1 MANLVPNP
9 CAETDLTGWTTI
21 SDATLARVTSVP
33 GTTIPS
39 PATTALRVDP
49 DMAIECDVVSLG
61 ALTEGDWLAWA
72 VDLSPGAAE
81 DGGTWAVDFYWYDG
95 ASYYAGDPTIVLE
108 DVAVEDG
115 WTHHSGVVQVPTG
128 CDGFGVYVTTF
139 DQTTTYLYATLF
151 SVFSVAPATRLTL
164 TTSRRTYIRSTRLDL
179 TTSRRTYIRST
190 RLDLVTSRATR
201 HNADPQ
207 AVRLTLVTRRKTLVP
222 QAVRLTLTTRRRTR
236 GGPTRLTL
244 TTARRTAAAVTRLT
258 LTTERKTK
266 DFASRLTL
274 VMSRKTAAWVPPE
287 QRPAWQGPW
296 AVDVPYEID
305 DVVSFGGDT
314 FTAVQ
319 AGTGN
324 ATTDADYWTQNP
336 ATPAGSVTGMATAQ
350 INGITLY
357 PIQPM
362 DPGGEPAIWDEIR
375 HYDGSLVLHDV
386 RTGVYEMSVPIM
398 VSAASAAAL
407 DAAEESIRGA
417 CKAGGTFTW
426 QSTDGPA
433 KTYTIAPS
441 DMPSFGRTK
450 IREVVWRSYGTLVL
464 KVMPA

>member
-9 CAETDLTGWTTI
+9 CAETDLTGWTTL
-21 SDATLARVTSVP
+21 SDASLVRVTSVP

-49 DMAIECDVVSLG
+49 DMEIECDVVSLG

-81 DGGTWAVDFYWYDG
+81 DGGTWEVDFYWYDG
-95 ASYYAGDPTIVLE
+95 ASYYEGYPTTMLGDA
-108 DVAVEDG
+108 AVEDG
-115 WTHHSGVVQVPTG
+115 WTHYDGMVQIPAD
-128 CDGFGVYVTTF
+128 CDGFGVYMTTV

-151 SVFSVAPATRLTL
+151 SVAPATRLT
-164 TTSRRTYIRSTRLDL
+164 L

-222 QAVRLTLTTRRRTR
+222 QAVRLTFTTRRRTR

-274 VMSRKTAAWVPPE
+274 VMSRKTAAWIPPE

-296 AVDVPYEID
+296 DVDTPYEIG
-305 DVVSFGGDT
+305 DVVSFGGYT

-336 ATPAGSVTGMATAQ
+336 ATPAGSVAGMATAQ

-398 VSAASAAAL
+398 VSEASASAL
-407 DAAEESIRGA
+407 DAKEDAIRAA